1 MRLRMSIAMAG
12 VAGGAA
18 AWATVLRA
26 ARRRDQAWSIAGADG
41 PIEIRRDDA
50 GVPHVRGASAADALR
65 GLGYCHGVDRPV
77 QIVLARLIGRGR
89 AAEALG
95 ASEELVAFDKLFR
108 RLDLG
113 REAEAQVA
121 LLPPRCREQ
130 LEAYC
135 SGVSDAFSRRRP
147 WELALLR
154 HRPDPW
160 RPADCVTMSR
170 LMGYLGLAQT
180 QGDMERIL
188 VELVQGGID
197 EALLAELLP
206 GRLEL
211 LDVDLLREVQL
222 GSRVLSPAA
231 RQLGLPSLS
240 ASNAW
245 AVAPE
250 RTRSGSALLA
260 SDPHLDVN
268 RLPAVWYEALLDH
281 GERWCAGATMP
292 GLPAVLVGR
301 SADLAWGLTY
311 GGADAIDSWVEE
323 CRGGRFMREVDG
335 ERRWLAFRRRDELVR
350 RRGSSP
356 LSLPVFENEHGV
368 LDGDPR
374 VEGRYLCT
382 RWAAAHGTGAPS
394 LAAMLELPEIRDVEA
409 AAGLLRNVEF
419 SFNWVLA
426 DREGSI
432 AHQMSGRIPRRRRG
446 NGLIPLS
453 GWDPAHDWDGYVS
466 PEDLPRRTHPREGLV
481 ASANEDVNELAT
493 VPVITLPLAPYRVQ
507 RIVELLRARSDWTA
521 ADFERMQMD
530 LVSPQARRFLE
541 VLRPLLAGDGR
552 FDSIAAWDCAYDD
565 DSRAAAWFETFYTAL
580 VEHALT
586 AACGDAGRFILRET
600 AMVAMHFGLL
610 DDVLLSA
617 DGGWHGADGRD
628 AAFLR
633 AAEHAFAA
641 PPATLAEQQ
650 PLVMGHLLLHGRVPS
665 WAGFDRRPGALR
677 GGRATIHQAQRLR
690 TGGRDVCI
698 GPSYR
703 MVTDLAEPAL
713 RSALPGGPSE
723 RRFSRWYDSGVA
735 EWWSGRFKTLAR

>member
-1 MRLRMSIAMAG
+1 MPIAMAG
-12 VAGGAA
+12 VAAGAA
-18 AWATVLRA
+18 AGATALRA
-26 ARRRDQAWSIAGADG
+26 ARRRDRAWTIAGADG

-77 QIVLARLIGRGR
+77 QIVLARLIGQGR

-121 LLPPRCREQ
+121 LLRPRCREQ

-135 SGVSDAFSRRRP
+135 SGVSDAFSRSRP

-160 RPADCVTMSR
+160 RPADCVTLAR

-335 ERRWLAFRRRDELVR
+335 ERQWLAFRRRDELVL
-350 RRGSSP
+350 RRGISP

-382 RWAAAHGTGAPS
+382 RWAAAHGTGAAS
-394 LAAMLELPEIRDVEA
+394 LAAMLELPEVRDVDA

-446 NGLIPLS
+446 NGLIPLP
-453 GWDPAHDWDGYVS
+453 GWDPAHDWDGYLAA
-466 PEDLPRRTHPREGLV
+466 EELPRVAQPREALAGGAGIGILAPHDHPGGARCRDQV
-481 ASANEDVNELAT
+481 RARRSALRRVSARFERHKQIGALRSGTGFGQSHRLGMRASARPGPAPPDHPAVLQDNAPDCGVRPAQRSPARGEACRGRE
-493 VPVITLPLAPYRVQ
+493 PVGIPVHVIVAGRQPRGPFSLPRPGRGRSRAPSR
-507 RIVELLRARSDWTA
+507 RRRARS
-521 ADFERMQMD
+521 
-530 LVSPQARRFLE
+530 
-541 VLRPLLAGDGR
+541 
-552 FDSIAAWDCAYDD
+552 
-565 DSRAAAWFETFYTAL
+565 
-580 VEHALT
+580 
-586 AACGDAGRFILRET
+586 
-600 AMVAMHFGLL
+600 
-610 DDVLLSA
+610 
-617 DGGWHGADGRD
+617 
-628 AAFLR
+628 
-633 AAEHAFAA
+633 
-641 PPATLAEQQ
+641 
-650 PLVMGHLLLHGRVPS
+650 HGRVRDRSPWPPPRAAS
-665 WAGFDRRPGALR
+665 ARRGAGPARSGWRGSTRRSR
-677 GGRATIHQAQRLR
+677 HRCVRA
-690 TGGRDVCI
+690 
-698 GPSYR
+698 R
-703 MVTDLAEPAL
+703 M
-713 RSALPGGPSE
+713 
-723 RRFSRWYDSGVA
+723 W
-735 EWWSGRFKTLAR
+735 